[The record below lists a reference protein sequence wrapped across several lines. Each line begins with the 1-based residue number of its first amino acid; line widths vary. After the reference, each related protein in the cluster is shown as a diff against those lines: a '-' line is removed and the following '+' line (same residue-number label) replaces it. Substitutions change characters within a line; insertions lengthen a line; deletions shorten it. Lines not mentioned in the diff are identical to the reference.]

1 MSNNK
6 FLNLFIEDRFAV
18 PQRSAERSGPRN
30 SNKGYSP
37 ANPLQALV
45 WQRSFITFSESHQ
58 RHLVDAKRTRVAY
71 EVATLEQLRSLPDN
85 FTAAP

>member
-18 PQRSAERSGPRN
+18 PQRRAPN
-30 SNKGYSP
+30 ALAHATTNKGYSP

-45 WQRSFITFSESHQ
+45 WQRSFITYSESHQ

-71 EVATLEQLRSLPDN
+71 EVATLEQLMITPG
-85 FTAAP
+85 